1 MANGFYAA
9 VGLIGGTTGMLD
21 EIDGALL
28 TDGDGALVIT
38 ATNVYLYILDDDS
51 AAGES
56 SPLVISPDD
65 NAGTKRWILVPLSHA
80 ARFYPRTLNQSLE
93 PAAGTGAT
101 QCAAGEAVIWTDT
114 DDAKCYLCY
123 NHSGTVKT
131 VELT

>member
-38 ATNVYLYILDDDS
+38 ATAAYLYILDDDS
-51 AAGES
+51 DTAES
-56 SPLVISPDD
+56 SPLIISPDD
-65 NAGTKRWILVPLSHA
+65 NAGTKRWIQVALSHA
-80 ARFYPRTLNQSLE
+80 ARFYPRVLNQSAE
-93 PAAGTGAT
+93 PAAGTGDT
-101 QCAAGEAVIWTDT
+101 QCDAGEAVVWTDT

-123 NHSGTVKT
+123 NHGGTVKT
-131 VELT
+131 VELS